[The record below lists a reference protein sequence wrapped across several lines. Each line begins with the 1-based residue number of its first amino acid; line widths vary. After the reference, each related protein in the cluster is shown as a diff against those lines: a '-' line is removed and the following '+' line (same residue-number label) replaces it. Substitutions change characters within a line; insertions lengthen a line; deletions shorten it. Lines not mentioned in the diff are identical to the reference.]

1 MSGKPELTDE
11 QRERIR
17 KSRERAMELRRKR
30 LEQQKVEQER
40 QAVQQRNE
48 MKMRNSVSVAKSNVK
63 KNNYEEEDENVELE
77 DFEIGASQYVTKQDA
92 KGKYCLPDGT
102 LEVCEYTEK
111 DNPRQSKWNKMKLYN
126 RSEIRR
132 RARDR
137 WGGLEGLQEERR
149 RRENKRS
156 EKDMAEGYRLFKK
169 QKK

>member
-30 LEQQKVEQER
+30 LEQQKAEQER
-40 QAVQQRNE
+40 QDVQQRD
-48 MKMRNSVSVAKSNVK
+48 KMRNRNTVAKSNVK
-63 KNNYEEEDENVELE
+63 KNNAEEEDENVELE

>member
-30 LEQQKVEQER
+30 LDQQKVEQEK
-40 QAVQQRNE
+40 QEVQQRN
-48 MKMRNSVSVAKSNVK
+48 KTRNTVAKSNIK
-63 KNNYEEEDENVELE
+63 KNILEEEDENVELE